1 MILKNKS
8 ENFWRGLLK
17 GKIKFDQRPKI
28 SKSCS
33 GQLNSGRLVDDEI
46 KKRISRFNQDHSR
59 FLILNLFPK
68 KIFFQNNTY
77 QNSDFLENRETHI

>member
-1 MILKNKS
+1 MILKKS
-8 ENFWRGLLK
+8 EKFWRGLLK

-59 FLILNLFPK
+59 FLDFFPK
-68 KIFFQNNTY
+68 KYFCQKTIVMQ
-77 QNSDFLENRETHI
+77 FL